1 MMRTRIEDSRGD
13 MVNIYY
19 EVIYNG
25 EDSVRLSTMD
35 RTWVGVHLS
44 GTNRIGR
51 FALSIWMIKTY
62 EKVSVT
68 WCTYEQ
74 EPAQV
79 RSQTVVTP
87 RPISRRTLLRL

>member
-13 MVNIYY
+13 MVNTY

-51 FALSIWMIKTY
+51 FALSFG
-62 EKVSVT
+62 
-68 WCTYEQ
+68 
-74 EPAQV
+74 
-79 RSQTVVTP
+79 
-87 RPISRRTLLRL
+87 